1 MRAYIHA
8 YVHPIHDISDLGL
21 KARTRFGVFV
31 LPLTVG
37 LSIYDFRAVGGL
49 NGLGDLG

>member
-21 KARTRFGVFV
+21 KARTRFGVLCFTSHGRSQH
-31 LPLTVG
+31 L
-37 LSIYDFRAVGGL
+37 
-49 NGLGDLG
+49 